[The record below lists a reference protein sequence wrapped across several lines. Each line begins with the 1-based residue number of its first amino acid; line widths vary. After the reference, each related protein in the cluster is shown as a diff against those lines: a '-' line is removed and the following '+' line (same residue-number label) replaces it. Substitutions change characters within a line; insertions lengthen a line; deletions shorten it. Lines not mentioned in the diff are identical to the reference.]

1 MEDNK
6 TIRKSG
12 LNKII
17 QIIGNNRLIKFLYNK
32 GILCFLLSF
41 MIPSGIMLYAFYY
54 IKIHPF
60 GDRQMLVVDLWHQYY
75 PFFRVEREKL
85 MNGDSFLYSWQNG
98 MGTNFLSLI
107 SYYASS
113 PLNWLSVFF
122 SDDNVRDAL
131 TYILIAKIGFS
142 GAFFSCF
149 LRYTYRQKNFS
160 VCMFST
166 MFALC
171 SYMLGYY
178 WNVMWFDT
186 IALFP
191 LVMTGII
198 AICREGKW
206 KLFTVSLGLSLISS
220 YYIGYFTCIFC
231 VFMFAGAGIIEPKG
245 IKDFFMKLLIM
256 IRSSV
261 LGIALSAFLIL
272 PAYFGLKL
280 THSADNS
287 FPKDTVFYE
296 KWTDI
301 LKNLLSFSEP
311 VKIEGLPNFACG
323 MLAILLFGVF
333 IFSNGIK
340 IREKISVLVM
350 LAVIVVSCNLNK
362 LNYIWHGFH
371 FTNQIPYRFAFIFCA
386 VLIASAFRAYDVIM
400 KKGITIYQFIL
411 LIVAPT
417 AFFYLH
423 YYEIPKNFPISP
435 TNRIILL
442 IVSGVTLALVIL
454 SAVLKNR
461 KYNIIFVPVYA
472 VAWGIFFMMYSE
484 SEKRINLEDIFD
496 TEKTDSLMASLLVT
510 ILYFMIFA
518 LVKIINIKNP
528 ALRNTVTGVMLSCIL
543 GFELVVN
550 SVIGVQTVNTSS
562 YTGYPDKNTQ
572 VQSLLHSI
580 RQNDDELF
588 YRTEM
593 TTPYTLNDSAL
604 YGYYGLSQFSSSANV
619 SVTRLMRRMG
629 LYASEAGNRYYYRM
643 STPVVNSLFGIKYI
657 ISKGGVMRSG
667 EMSHEMLKSVDG
679 SYSYKNKYPLSLG
692 YMMNEDILELEDKN
706 GANPFEFQN
715 TVMKLATGVQNPC
728 FTAQPVALV
737 DYNNMNVKKSGY
749 GNYSFTKDNE
759 NLSASSIYSYDGV
772 DGAYLYGYATNGGCD
787 KVTVKEEGSIIDS
800 DIEIEDYPI
809 VFPMGN
815 GQGGTTVDV
824 EISAKKDNK
833 SGSYNLMVY
842 ALKQSA
848 FEEAYEK
855 LADEQLKITSFRD
868 NKISGEIDVIQDGIL
883 FLSMPYE
890 KGWTV
895 YVDGE
900 KSETMPVLHAMTG
913 TRVSAGHHT
922 ITLKYVP
929 EGFVTGVTV
938 SGSAVL
944 IFIVIAF
951 LDLRKKRRR
960 KEVPD
965 ITAGVIQEFITEKEV
980 TGKEIEKNAESESN
994 DGIQGDELPRLPD
1007 TEQCTDDTSDT

>member
-6 TIRKSG
+6 TTTGNG
-12 LNKII
+12 LKEII
-17 QIIGNNRLIKFLYNK
+17 DIIGKNRFIKFIYDK

-41 MIPSGIMLYAFYY
+41 IIPAAIMLYAFSWNN
-54 IKIHPF
+54 IHPF

-107 SYYASS
+107 SYYACS

-122 SDDNVRDAL
+122 SDDNTRDAL

-149 LRYTYRQKNFS
+149 LRYTYKQKNFS

-191 LVMTGII
+191 LVMTGVV

-206 KLFTVSLGLSLISS
+206 KLFTISLALSLFSS

-231 VFMFAGAGIIEPKG
+231 VFMFAATGIIEPKG
-245 IKDFFMKLLIM
+245 IKDFFVKLFIM
-256 IRSSV
+256 VRSSIM
-261 LGIALSAFLIL
+261 GIALSAFMTL

-301 LKNLLSFSEP
+301 FRNLLSFSEP
-311 VKIEGLPNFACG
+311 VKVEGLPNFACG
-323 MLAILLFGVF
+323 MLVILLFGVF
-333 IFSNGIK
+333 LFSNGIK

-350 LAVIVVSCNLNK
+350 LAVIVVSCNMNK

-371 FTNQIPYRFAFIFCA
+371 FTNQIPYRFAFIFSF
-386 VLIASAFRAYDVIM
+386 VLVASAFRAYDVIM
-400 KKGITIYQFIL
+400 KKGITIYQFVL
-411 LIVAPT
+411 LIVAP
-417 AFFYLH
+417 AVFFYLH
-423 YYEIPKNFPISP
+423 YYEIPKNFPLSS
-435 TNRIILL
+435 TNRTVLL
-442 IVSGVTLALVIL
+442 IVSGVTLALIIL

-461 KYNIIFVPVYA
+461 KYNIIFVPVFA
-472 VAWGIFFMMYSE
+472 VAWGIFFMMYADSE
-484 SEKRINLEDIFD
+484 ERINFENIFD
-496 TEKTDSLMASLLVT
+496 TEKNDAVMTSLLVT
-510 ILYFMIFA
+510 ILFFMIFA
-518 LVKIINIKNP
+518 LIKIIDIKNP
-528 ALRNTVTGVMLSCIL
+528 ALRNAVTGVTLSCVL

-550 SVIGVQTVNTSS
+550 SVIGVQAVNTSG
-562 YTGYPDKNTQ
+562 YDNYPDKNEQ
-572 VQSLLHSI
+572 VQSLLDNI

-593 TTPYTLNDSAL
+593 TSSYTLNDSAL

-619 SVTRLMRRMG
+619 SVTRLMRRIG
-629 LYASEAGNRYYYRM
+629 LYASEAGNRYYYRT

-657 ISKGGVMRSG
+657 ISKKGAIRSE
-667 EMSHEMLKSVDG
+667 EMSLEMQKINDSV
-679 SYSYKNKYPLSLG
+679 YSYKNKYPLSLG
-692 YMMNEDILELEDKN
+692 YMMNEDILSLEDKN
-706 GANPFEFQN
+706 GVNPFEFQN
-715 TVMKLATGVQNPC
+715 TIMKLATGVENPC

-737 DYNNMNVKKSGY
+737 DYNNINVDKSGY

-759 NLSASSIYSYDGV
+759 HLAGSAIYSYDGV
-772 DGAYLYGYATNGGCD
+772 DGGYLYGYATNGGCD
-787 KVTVKEEGSIIDS
+787 KIKVTS
-800 DIEIEDYPI
+800 DGTVIESEVSIEDYPV

-815 GQGGTTVDV
+815 GQAGTTADI

-833 SGSYNLMVY
+833 SGTYNLMVY

-848 FEEAYEK
+848 FEEAYNK
-855 LADEQLKITSFRD
+855 LADEQLNITSFSD
-868 NKISGEIDVIQDGIL
+868 DKISGEIDVIQDGIL
-883 FLSMPYE
+883 FMSMPYE

-900 KSETMPVLHAMTG
+900 KTETMPVLHSMMGA
-913 TRVSAGHHT
+913 RVSAGHHT
-922 ITLKYVP
+922 ITLEYMP
-929 EGFVTGVTV
+929 EGLVMGVIV
-938 SGSAVL
+938 SGVAVI
-944 IFIVIAF
+944 IFGVVAF
-951 LDLRKKRRR
+951 LDFRRRRRR
-960 KEVPD
+960 KENPD
-965 ITAGVIQEFITEKEV
+965 IPEETTEENITEDEV
-980 TGKEIEKNAESESN
+980 SKQEVEDEESES
-994 DGIQGDELPRLPD
+994 DDSISGDELPRVSD
-1007 TEQCTDDTSDT
+1007 TE

>member
-6 TIRKSG
+6 TTTGNG
-12 LNKII
+12 LKKII
-17 QIIGNNRLIKFLYNK
+17 DIIGKNRFIRFIYDK

-41 MIPSGIMLYAFYY
+41 IIPAVIMLYAFSWN
-54 IKIHPF
+54 KIHPF

-75 PFFRVEREKL
+75 PFFRVVREKL
-85 MNGDSFLYSWQNG
+85 INGDSFLYSWKNG

-107 SYYASS
+107 SYYACS

-122 SDDNVRDAL
+122 SDENVRDAL

-149 LRYTYRQKNFS
+149 LRYTYKQKNFS

-191 LVMTGII
+191 LVMTGVV
-198 AICREGKW
+198 AICRERKW
-206 KLFTVSLGLSLISS
+206 KLFTISLALSLVSS

-231 VFMFAGAGIIEPKG
+231 VFMFASAGIIEPKG
-245 IKDFFMKLLIM
+245 IKDFFVKLFIM
-256 IRSSV
+256 VRSSI
-261 LGIALSAFLIL
+261 LGIALSAFMTL

-301 LKNLLSFSEP
+301 FRNLLSFSEP
-311 VKIEGLPNFACG
+311 VKVEGLPNFACG

-333 IFSNGIK
+333 LFSNGIK

-350 LAVIVVSCNLNK
+350 LAVIVVSCNMNK

-371 FTNQIPYRFAFIFCA
+371 FTNQIPYRFAFIFSF
-386 VLIASAFRAYDVIM
+386 VLVASAFRAYDVIM
-400 KKGITIYQFIL
+400 KKGITIYQFAL
-411 LIVAPT
+411 LIVAP
-417 AFFYLH
+417 AVFFYLH
-423 YYEIPKNFPISP
+423 YYKIPKNFPLSS
-435 TNRIILL
+435 TNRTVLL
-442 IVSGVTLALVIL
+442 IVSGVTLALIIL

-461 KYNIIFVPVYA
+461 KYNIIFIPVFA
-472 VAWGIFFMMYSE
+472 VAWGLFFMFYADSDEHIKM
-484 SEKRINLEDIFD
+484 EDIFD
-496 TEKTDSLMASLLVT
+496 TEKTDAVMASLLVT
-510 ILYFMIFA
+510 ILFFMIFA

-528 ALRNTVTGVMLSCIL
+528 ALRNAVTGVALSCVL

-562 YTGYPDKNTQ
+562 YNGYPDKNEQ
-572 VQSLLHSI
+572 VQSLLSGV
-580 RQNDDELF
+580 RKSDNELF

-593 TTPYTLNDSAL
+593 TDTYTLNDSAL

-629 LYASEAGNRYYYRM
+629 LYASEAGNRYYYRTA
-643 STPVVNSLFGIKYI
+643 TPVVNSIFGIKYI
-657 ISKGGVMRSG
+657 ISKKGLMKSG
-667 EMSHEMLKSVDG
+667 EMALEMQKTNDNVYL
-679 SYSYKNKYPLSLG
+679 YENKYPLSLG

-706 GANPFEFQN
+706 GVNPFEYQN
-715 TVMKLATGVQNPC
+715 TVMKLATGSENPC

-749 GNYSFTKDNE
+749 GNYSFTKDNGG
-759 NLSASSIYSYDGV
+759 LSASAIYSYDGV
-772 DGAYLYGYATNGGCD
+772 ENACLYGYANNGSCD
-787 KVTVKEEGSIIDS
+787 KIKVTS
-800 DIEIEDYPI
+800 DGTVIESEVSIEDYPV

-815 GQGGTTVDV
+815 GQAGTTADV
-824 EISAKKDNK
+824 EISVKEDNK
-833 SGSYNLMVY
+833 SGSYTLVVY
-842 ALKQSA
+842 ALRQSA
-848 FEEAYEK
+848 FEEAYNK
-855 LADEQLKITSFRD
+855 LADEQLNITLFSD
-868 NKISGEIDVIQDGIL
+868 KKISGDIDVIQNGVL

-900 KSETMPVLHAMTG
+900 KTETFPVLNSMMGA
-913 TRVSAGHHT
+913 RVSAGHHT
-922 ITLKYVP
+922 ITLKYMP
-929 EGFVTGVTV
+929 EGLVTGVIV
-938 SGSAVL
+938 SGTAVIL
-944 IFIVIAF
+944 FGVVAF
-951 LDLRKKRRR
+951 FDFRKRKRR
-960 KEVPD
+960 KENPETENSGIPENEEIPD
-965 ITAGVIQEFITEKEV
+965 ENIIENEISGQEVENEK
-980 TGKEIEKNAESESN
+980 SES
-994 DGIQGDELPRLPD
+994 DDSLQGDELPRVSD
-1007 TEQCTDDTSDT
+1007 TE

>member
-6 TIRKSG
+6 TIKKNN
-12 LNKII
+12 LKKII
-17 QIIGNNRLIKFLYNK
+17 DIILKNRFIKFLYDK

-41 MIPSGIMLYAFYY
+41 MIPSAIMLYAFSWN
-54 IKIHPF
+54 KIHPF

-85 MNGDSFLYSWQNG
+85 LNGDSFLYSWQNG

-113 PLNWLSVFF
+113 PLNWISVFF
-122 SDDNVRDAL
+122 SDDNTRDAL

-149 LRYTYRQKNFS
+149 LRYTYKQKNFS

-186 IALFP
+186 VALFP
-191 LVMTGII
+191 LVMTGIV
-198 AICREGKW
+198 AICRESKW
-206 KLFTVSLGLSLISS
+206 KLFTISLALSLVSS

-245 IKDFFMKLLIM
+245 IKDFFVKLFIM
-256 IRSSV
+256 IRSSI
-261 LGIALSAFLIL
+261 LGIALSAFITL

-311 VKIEGLPNFACG
+311 VKVEGLPNFACG

-333 IFSNGIK
+333 LFSNGIK
-340 IREKISVLVM
+340 IREKISVLLM
-350 LAVIVVSCNLNK
+350 LAIIVVSCNMNK

-371 FTNQIPYRFAFIFCA
+371 FTNQIPYRFAFIFSA
-386 VLIASAFRAYDVIM
+386 VLVASAFRAYDVIM

-423 YYEIPKNFPISP
+423 YYEIPKNFPLSSM
-435 TNRIILL
+435 NRIILL
-442 IVSGVTLALVIL
+442 VVSGVTLALIIL
-454 SAVLKNR
+454 SAILKNR
-461 KYNIIFVPVYA
+461 KYNIIFVPVFA
-472 VAWGIFFMMYSE
+472 IAWGIFFMMYSE
-484 SEKRINLEDIFD
+484 SEKRIVFEDIFD
-496 TEKTDSLMASLLVT
+496 TEKTDSVMASLLIT
-510 ILYFMIFA
+510 ILFFMIFA
-518 LVKIINIKNP
+518 LIKIVNIKNP
-528 ALRNTVTGVMLSCIL
+528 ALRNAVTGVSVSCVL

-562 YTGYPDKNTQ
+562 YTGYPDKNSQ
-572 VQSLLHSI
+572 VQSLLENI

-593 TTPYTLNDSAL
+593 TNVYTLNDSAL
-604 YGYYGLSQFSSSANV
+604 YGYYGLSQFSSAANV
-619 SVTRLMRRMG
+619 SVTRLMRRIG
-629 LYASEAGNRYYYRM
+629 LYASEAGNRYYYRT

-657 ISKGGVMRSG
+657 ISKSGVMRSG
-667 EMSHEMLKSVDG
+667 EMSHEMLKSVEG
-679 SYSYKNKYPLSLG
+679 VYSYKNKYPLSLG
-692 YMMNEDILELEDKN
+692 YMMNEDILNLEDKN

-715 TVMKLATGVQNPC
+715 TVMKLATGVENPC

-737 DYNNMNVKKSGY
+737 DYNNIKVKKSGY
-749 GNYSFTKDNE
+749 GNYSFDKENE
-759 NLSASSIYSYDGV
+759 NLASSATYSYDGI
-772 DGAYLYGYATNGGCD
+772 DGSYLFGYATNGGCD
-787 KVTVKEEGSIIDS
+787 KITVKSEGSIIDS
-800 DIEIEDYPI
+800 DIEIDDYPI

-815 GQGGTTVDV
+815 GQAGTTVDV

-848 FEEAYEK
+848 FEEAYNK
-855 LADEQLKITSFRD
+855 LADEQLNITSFSD
-868 NKISGEIDVIQDGIL
+868 DKVSGEIDVIQDGIL
-883 FLSMPYE
+883 FMSMPYE

-913 TRVSAGHHT
+913 VRVSAGHHT
-922 ITLKYVP
+922 ITLEYMP
-929 EGFVTGVTV
+929 EGLVMGVIV
-938 SGSAVL
+938 SGLAVIL
-944 IFIVIAF
+944 FVVIAF
-951 LDLRKKRRR
+951 LDSRKRRNR

-965 ITAGVIQEFITEKEV
+965 ITGGILQKMITENNESV
-980 TGKEIEKNAESESN
+980 QEEENEESESN
-994 DGIQGDELPRLPD
+994 DGLQGDELPRLPD
-1007 TEQCTDDTSDT
+1007 TEQCSDDTGGT

>member
-6 TIRKSG
+6 TTTGNG
-12 LNKII
+12 LKEII
-17 QIIGNNRLIKFLYNK
+17 DIIGKNRFIKFIYDK

-41 MIPSGIMLYAFYY
+41 IIPAVIMLYAFSWNN
-54 IKIHPF
+54 IHPF

-107 SYYASS
+107 SYYACS

-122 SDDNVRDAL
+122 SDDNTRDAL

-149 LRYTYRQKNFS
+149 LRYTYKQKNFS
-160 VCMFST
+160 VCIFST

-191 LVMTGII
+191 LVMTGVV

-206 KLFTVSLGLSLISS
+206 KLFTISLALSLFSS

-231 VFMFAGAGIIEPKG
+231 VFMFAATGIIEPKG
-245 IKDFFMKLLIM
+245 IKDFFVKLFIM
-256 IRSSV
+256 VRSSIM
-261 LGIALSAFLIL
+261 GIALSAFMTL

-301 LKNLLSFSEP
+301 FRNLLSFSEP
-311 VKIEGLPNFACG
+311 VKVEGLPNFACG

-333 IFSNGIK
+333 LFSNGIK

-350 LAVIVVSCNLNK
+350 LAVIVVSCNMNK

-371 FTNQIPYRFAFIFCA
+371 FTNQIPYRFAFIFSF
-386 VLIASAFRAYDVIM
+386 VLVASAFRAYDVIM
-400 KKGITIYQFIL
+400 KKGITIYQFVL
-411 LIVAPT
+411 LIVAP
-417 AFFYLH
+417 AVFFYLH
-423 YYEIPKNFPISP
+423 YYEIPKNFPLSS
-435 TNRIILL
+435 TNRTVLL
-442 IVSGVTLALVIL
+442 IVSGVTLALIIL

-461 KYNIIFVPVYA
+461 KYNIIFVPVFA
-472 VAWGIFFMMYSE
+472 VAWGIFFMMYADSE
-484 SEKRINLEDIFD
+484 ERINFENIFD
-496 TEKTDSLMASLLVT
+496 TEKNDAVMTSLLVT
-510 ILYFMIFA
+510 ILFFMIFA
-518 LVKIINIKNP
+518 LVKIIDIKNP
-528 ALRNTVTGVMLSCIL
+528 ALRNAVTGVTLSCVL

-550 SVIGVQTVNTSS
+550 SVIGVQAVNTSG
-562 YTGYPDKNTQ
+562 YDNYPDKNEQ
-572 VQSLLHSI
+572 VQSLLENI

-593 TTPYTLNDSAL
+593 TSSYTLNDSAL

-619 SVTRLMRRMG
+619 SVTRLMRRIG
-629 LYASEAGNRYYYRM
+629 LYASEAGNRYYYRT

-657 ISKGGVMRSG
+657 ISKKGAIRSE
-667 EMSHEMLKSVDG
+667 EMSLEMQKINDSV
-679 SYSYKNKYPLSLG
+679 YSYKNKYPLSLG
-692 YMMNEDILELEDKN
+692 YMMNEDILSLEDKN
-706 GANPFEFQN
+706 GVNPFEFQN
-715 TVMKLATGVQNPC
+715 TIIKLATGVENSC

-737 DYNNMNVKKSGY
+737 DYNNITVSKSGY
-749 GNYSFTKDNE
+749 GNYSFIKDNE
-759 NLSASSIYSYDGV
+759 NLAGSAIYSYDGV
-772 DGAYLYGYATNGGCD
+772 DGGYLYGYATNGGCD
-787 KVTVKEEGSIIDS
+787 KIKVTS
-800 DIEIEDYPI
+800 DGTVIESEVSIEDYPV

-815 GQGGTTVDV
+815 GQAGTTADI

-833 SGSYNLMVY
+833 SGTYNLMVY

-848 FEEAYEK
+848 FEEAYNK
-855 LADEQLKITSFRD
+855 LADEQLNITSFSD
-868 NKISGEIDVIQDGIL
+868 DKISGEIDVIQDGIL
-883 FLSMPYE
+883 FMSMPYE

-900 KSETMPVLHAMTG
+900 KTETMPVLHSMMGA
-913 TRVSAGHHT
+913 RVSAGHHT
-922 ITLKYVP
+922 ITLEYMP
-929 EGFVTGVTV
+929 EGLVMGVIV
-938 SGSAVL
+938 SGVAVI
-944 IFIVIAF
+944 IFGVVAF
-951 LDLRKKRRR
+951 LDFRRRRRR
-960 KEVPD
+960 KENPD
-965 ITAGVIQEFITEKEV
+965 IPEETTEENITENEISGQEV
-980 TGKEIEKNAESESN
+980 ENEESES
-994 DGIQGDELPRLPD
+994 DDSISGDELPRVSD
-1007 TEQCTDDTSDT
+1007 TE

>member
-6 TIRKSG
+6 TKNIFKE
-12 LNKII
+12 ITD
-17 QIIGNNRLIKFLYNK
+17 IIGKNRFIRFFYDR

-41 MIPSGIMLYAFYY
+41 AIPAAIMLYAFSWNE
-54 IKIHPF
+54 IHPF

-107 SYYASS
+107 SYYAAS

-122 SDDNVRDAL
+122 SDDNTRDAL

-149 LRYTYRQKNFS
+149 LRYTYKQKNFS

-191 LVMTGII
+191 LVMTGVA

-206 KLFTVSLGLSLISS
+206 KLFTVSLALSLVSS

-231 VFMFAGAGIIEPKG
+231 VFMFAAAGIIEPKG
-245 IKDFFMKLLIM
+245 VKDFFAKLFIM
-256 IRSSV
+256 VRSSV
-261 LGIALSAFLIL
+261 LGIALSAFMTL
-272 PAYFGLKL
+272 PAYFALKL
-280 THSADNS
+280 THSADNA
-287 FPKDTVFYE
+287 FPKDTTFYE

-301 LKNLLSFSEP
+301 FRNLLSFSEP
-311 VKIEGLPNFACG
+311 VKVEGLPNFACG

-333 IFSNGIK
+333 LFSDGIK
-340 IREKISVLVM
+340 IREKISALVM

-371 FTNQIPYRFAFIFCA
+371 FTNQIPYRFAFIFSF
-386 VLIASAFRAYDVIM
+386 VLIAAAFRAYDIM
-400 KKGITIYQFIL
+400 LKKGITIYQFVL
-411 LIVAPT
+411 LIVAP
-417 AFFYLH
+417 AVFFYLH
-423 YYEIPKNFPISP
+423 YYEIPKNFPLSS

-442 IVSGVTLALVIL
+442 VVSGVTVALVVL

-461 KYNIIFVPVYA
+461 KYNIIFVPVFA
-472 VAWGIFFMMYSE
+472 IAWGIFFMMYADSD
-484 SEKRINLEDIFD
+484 EKIKLDDIFD
-496 TEKTDSLMASLLVT
+496 TEKTDSLMASLLVM
-510 ILYFMIFA
+510 IAFFMIFG
-518 LVKIINIKNP
+518 LVKIINFKNP
-528 ALRNTVTGVMLSCIL
+528 ALRNAITGVAVSCVL
-543 GFELVVN
+543 CFELISN
-550 SVIGVQTVNTSS
+550 AVIGVQTVGTSGYS
-562 YTGYPDKNTQ
+562 SYPDKNSQ
-572 VQSLLHSI
+572 VQSLLESI

-593 TTPYTLNDSAL
+593 TGTYTLNDSAL

-619 SVTRLMRRMG
+619 SVTRLMRRIG
-629 LYASEAGNRYYYRM
+629 LYASEAGNRYYYRI

-657 ISKGGVMRSG
+657 ISKSGVMRSG
-667 EMSHEMLKSVDG
+667 EVSHEMLKSVEG
-679 SYSYKNKYPLSLG
+679 VYSYKNKYPLSLG
-692 YMMNEDILELEDKN
+692 FVMNKDILDLEDKS
-706 GANPFEFQN
+706 AVNPFEFQN
-715 TVMKLATGVQNPC
+715 TIMKLAAGVENPC

-737 DYNNMNVKKSGY
+737 DYNNIDVTKSGY
-749 GNYSFTKDNE
+749 GNYSFKKVNE
-759 NLSASSIYSYDGV
+759 NLAASATYSYDGV
-772 DGAYLYGYATNGGCD
+772 EGGYLYGYATNGGCD
-787 KVTVKEEGSIIDS
+787 KITVKSDGSIIDS

-815 GQGGTTVDV
+815 GQEGTTADI

-833 SGSYNLMVY
+833 SGTYNLMVY
-842 ALKQSA
+842 AFKQSA
-848 FEEAYEK
+848 FEEAYNK
-855 LADEQLKITSFRD
+855 LADEQLNITSFEDDR
-868 NKISGEIDVIQDGIL
+868 ISGNIDVIQDGVL

-895 YVDGE
+895 RIDGE
-900 KSETMPVLHAMTG
+900 KTETFPVLHAMTG
-913 TRVSAGHHT
+913 VEISSGHHD
-922 ITLKYVP
+922 ITLEYVP
-929 EGFVTGVTV
+929 EGFVAGVIV
-938 SGSAVL
+938 SGTAVI
-944 IFIVIAF
+944 IFGVIAF
-951 LDLRKKRRR
+951 LDFRKRKRR
-960 KEVPD
+960 KENPELPEE
-965 ITAGVIQEFITEKEV
+965 IITEEENE
-980 TGKEIEKNAESESN
+980 TSEEEAENEESESN
-994 DGIQGDELPRLPD
+994 GGLQGDELPRVSD
-1007 TEQCTDDTSDT
+1007 TEQCPDDTGSA